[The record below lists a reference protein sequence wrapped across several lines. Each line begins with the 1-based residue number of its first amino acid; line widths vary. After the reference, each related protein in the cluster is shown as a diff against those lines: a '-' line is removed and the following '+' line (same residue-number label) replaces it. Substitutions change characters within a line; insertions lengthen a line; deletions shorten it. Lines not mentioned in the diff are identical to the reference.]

1 LFQLICF
8 RLGKIS
14 ISFIN
19 QKNFPLGPL
28 ESIEAKYFTVGN
40 DSLVDNLFLGNIG
53 VLQGPGLIE
62 LILIS
67 WFPISLDKV
76 FDNVLSAAFEELY
89 EK

>member
-1 LFQLICF
+1 MCS

-28 ESIEAKYFTVGN
+28 ESIEAKYLIVGN
-40 DSLVDNLFLGNIG
+40 DNLVDSLFLGNIG

-62 LILIS
+62 LILMLYL
-67 WFPISLDKV
+67 FVSLARV
-76 FDNVLSAAFEELY
+76 FVSVLRAAFEEL
-89 EK
+89 